1 MPITWSRLHEL
12 LALTVPRPLTID
24 DIARAIALNLAED
37 EALDFKAQ
45 LRTDEHAK
53 VELAK
58 DVAAM
63 ANSGGGLIVYGIG
76 EAPGDKHLIDSAIQL
91 SAEPEQPI
99 HQLLAAR
106 VRPLIRPV
114 VEPIPTADGSGGY
127 LLVQVPDSSDSPHF
141 YEHNPDPKNPPG
153 APIRYGSNTLMMRE
167 RDIERAY
174 RDRFVRQADTAT
186 ALATLTDDATG
197 TLDFDQPLSA
207 HWLVIAARPTGSVPL
222 GSPTPDVDTTR
233 DVMIQARG
241 ASMRFHRP
249 GDRAP
254 VLDLLLE
261 HINPRR
267 GLRRWTVRAYSD
279 QDAVTVA
286 KPYAELHHDGG
297 VVLAYP
303 VTARRPEGDTDT
315 RPAVHA
321 LKVERIAAAAVAVTR
336 TWHAALAVTTGAVL
350 RAAVVTGPADVAPF
364 YLYGNAGDDTFYS
377 PGVASWTHP
386 VRAIT
391 PVLVDQSGVDHQAQH
406 HAAVDLAQGVL
417 HQFGTE
423 QLEALAPLDED

>member
-12 LALTVPRPLTID
+12 LALTAPRPLTIE
-24 DIARAIALNLAED
+24 DITRAIALNLDED

-53 VELAK
+53 AELAK

-76 EAPGDKHLIDSAIQL
+76 EAPGDKHLIDSPIPL

-114 VEPIPTADGSGGY
+114 IEPIRTADGSDGY

-141 YEHNPDPKNPPG
+141 YEHSPDPKNPPG

-174 RDRFVRQADTAT
+174 RDRFVRQEDTAT
-186 ALATLTDDATG
+186 ALATLTDDVTRI
-197 TLDFDQPLSA
+197 LDFNQPLTT
-207 HWLVIAARPTGSVPL
+207 HWLVVVARPTGSVPL
-222 GSPTPDVDTTR
+222 GSPTPGLYDCR
-233 DVMIQARG
+233 DIFHQARAASRRLLRHGEG
-241 ASMRFHRP
+241 AHEVES
-249 GDRAP
+249 
-254 VLDLLLE
+254 LE
-261 HINPRR
+261 LANPRR
-267 GLRRWTVRAYSD
+267 GLRRWTARAYAD

-286 KPYAELHHDGG
+286 SPYAELHHDGG

-303 VTARRPEGDTDT
+303 VTARRAEDDTDT
-315 RPAVHA
+315 RPAIHA
-321 LKVERIAAAAVAVTR
+321 WKVERVAAAGVAVTR
-336 TWHAALAVTTGAVL
+336 TWHSALAITPGAVL
-350 RAAVVTGPADVAPF
+350 RATVVTGSRDVPPF
-364 YLYGNAGDDTFYS
+364 HLFGNAGDAVVRF
-377 PGVASWTHP
+377 PGVPSWTHP
-386 VRAIT
+386 VRTIT
-391 PVLVDQSGVDHQAQH
+391 PVLVDQVGVDHQAQQQ
-406 HAAVDLAQGVL
+406 AAVDLAQGVL
-417 HQFGTE
+417 HQFGSGR
-423 QLEALAPLDED
+423 LEALAPPDED